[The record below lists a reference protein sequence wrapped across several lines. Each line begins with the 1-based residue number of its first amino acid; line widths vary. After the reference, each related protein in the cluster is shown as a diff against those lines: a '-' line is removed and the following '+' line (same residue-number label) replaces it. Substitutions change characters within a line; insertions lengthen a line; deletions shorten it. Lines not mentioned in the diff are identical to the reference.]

1 MQRSKKRKQ
10 KLSQSV
16 VVRAPLASAILLA
29 LSPAHAQEPT
39 ALGEVIV
46 TAQKRGEESIQDVP
60 MSIQALGS
68 EKLEELN
75 IVRFDD
81 YVKFLPSVSY
91 QTFGPGFAL
100 VYMRGVSSGG
110 DGNHSG
116 PLPSVGVYLDEQ
128 PITTITGALDLHL
141 YDIARVEAL
150 AGPQGTLYGA
160 SSQAGTIRIIT
171 NKPDPSGFSASY
183 GLEGNTVAKGD
194 MGYLAEGHVNVPL
207 GDSAAIRLVGWA
219 RHDAG
224 YIDNVAFQRTWPAC
238 AAFGGVPV
246 SDCTTDS
253 TPLAEKDFNEVDTYG
268 ARAALR
274 IDLNDTWTVTPTL
287 MAQKMEADGIFGYDV
302 TQGELQTAHVYP
314 DRSKDDW
321 WQAALT
327 VEGKI
332 GNLDVVYAG
341 AYLDREIES
350 ELDYSDYSYFYDVY
364 DSAAPCSY
372 YGCYSLYITDANG
385 NPTIGQYIQGLDGFT
400 KMSHELRI
408 STPADRRVRG
418 VVGLFYQKQTH
429 DITQVYKVD
438 DLNPAY
444 WVTGWDDT
452 IWLTQQERV
461 DEDEALFG
469 EISFDLT
476 EQLTATGGL
485 RFYRYDNT
493 LEGFFGYGDW
503 GWSETGEF
511 QCNALGLTEPY
522 RGAPCKYMDKRAK
535 DDDYIGKVN
544 LTYKINDDAL
554 VYATWSEGFR
564 PGGIQRRG
572 TLPPYL
578 ADFLTNYELGWKT
591 TWAGG
596 RVRFNGA
603 IFQEQWDDFQYALLG
618 LNGLTDVKN
627 AAEAEIIGAEMDLTW
642 AVTDNFQLSGG
653 VAYIDSEITAPYCG
667 FADPLTDQPVAVDPC
682 PDLFDLD
689 DDGDTT
695 DFIPPEAPEGT
706 SLPVTPKWKA
716 NLTLRQAFQL
726 GSWDSFWRASLVYK
740 GKSRADLRDLENS
753 ILGDQPSYE
762 IIDVSAGVSKDNYS
776 FELFVNNVADERTV
790 LYRTV
795 QCAETVCGAQ
805 PYVYTTPPRTIG
817 LKFTQRFGGN

>member
-16 VVRAPLASAILLA
+16 VVRAPLASAILMA
-29 LSPAHAQEPT
+29 LSPAQAQEPSV
-39 ALGEVIV
+39 LGEVYV

-60 MSIQALGS
+60 MSIQALGTA
-68 EKLEELN
+68 KLEELN
-75 IVRFDD
+75 ITKFDD

-100 VYMRGVSSGG
+100 VYMRGVASGG

-183 GLEGNTVAKGD
+183 GIEGNTVSKGD
-194 MGYLAEGHVNVPL
+194 MGYLGEGHVNVPI
-207 GDSAAIRLVGWA
+207 GDNAAIRLVGWA

-224 YIDNVAFQRTWPAC
+224 YIDNIAFQRTWPGC
-238 AAFGGVPV
+238 ATAAPV
-246 SDCTTDS
+246 ADCTTDS
-253 TPLAEKDFNEVDTYG
+253 TPLAKKDFNEVDTYG

-274 IDLNDTWTVTPTL
+274 VDLNDTWTVTPSI
-287 MAQKMEADGIFGYDV
+287 MGQDMKADGVFGYDA
-302 TQGELQTAHVYP
+302 TLGKLRTAHVYP
-314 DRSKDDW
+314 DKSKDKW

-341 AYLDREIES
+341 AYLDRQIDS
-350 ELDYSDYSYFYDVY
+350 ELDYSDYSYFYDY
-364 DSAAPCSY
+364 FGY
-372 YGCYSLYITDANG
+372 YSLYITDADG
-385 NPTIGQYIQGLDGFT
+385 NPTIGQYIWGRDGFK

-418 VVGLFYQKQTH
+418 VMGLFWQEQTH
-429 DITQVYKVD
+429 DITQRYLVD
-438 DLNPAY
+438 NLNPDY

-452 IWLTQQERV
+452 IWLTQQERM
-461 DEDEALFG
+461 DRDEALFG

-476 EQLTATGGL
+476 DRLTATGGL
-485 RFYRYDNT
+485 RYYRFDNT

-503 GWSETGEF
+503 GWSGTGEAV
-511 QCNALGLTEPY
+511 CNDEGLTEPY
-522 RGAPCKYMDKRAK
+522 RGAPCKYMDKRTK
-535 DDDYIGKVN
+535 DDDYIGKLN
-544 LTYKINDDAL
+544 LTYKFSDDAL

-564 PGGIQRRG
+564 PGGINRRG
-572 TLPPYL
+572 TLPPYS

-591 TWAGG
+591 TWADG

-603 IFQEQWDDFQYALLG
+603 VFHEEWDGFQFALLG
-618 LNGLTDVKN
+618 LNGLTEIKN
-627 AAEAEIIGAEMDLTW
+627 AAEARIQGAELDLTW
-642 AVTDNFQLSGG
+642 AATDTFQLSGG
-653 VAYIDSEITAPYCG
+653 VALIDSELTANYCG
-667 FADPLTDQPVAVDPC
+667 FVDANGNPETNC
-682 PDLFDLD
+682 PD
-689 DDGDTT
+689 
-695 DFIPPEAPEGT
+695 PEAAKGT
-706 SLPVTPKWKA
+706 QLPVTPKFKA
-716 NLTLRQAFQL
+716 NLTLRQGFQL
-726 GSWDSFWRASLVYK
+726 GSFDSYWRASLVHK
-740 GKSRADLRDLENS
+740 GKSRADLRELENS
-753 ILGDQPSYE
+753 IMGDQPGYE
-762 IIDVSAGVSKDNYS
+762 ILDLSAGFSRNDYTV
-776 FELFVNNVADERTV
+776 ELFVNNATDERTI
-790 LYRTV
+790 LYRYA
-795 QCAETVCGAQ
+795 QCAEAVCGTQ
-805 PYVYTTPPRTIG
+805 PYVVTTTPRTIG
-817 LKFTQRFGGN
+817 VKFTQRFGSK

>member
-1 MQRSKKRKQ
+1 M
-10 KLSQSV
+10 
-16 VVRAPLASAILLA
+16 
-29 LSPAHAQEPT
+29 
-39 ALGEVIV
+39 LGEVIV

-75 IVRFDD
+75 ITKFDD

-91 QTFGPGFAL
+91 QTLGPGLAF

-171 NKPDPSGFSASY
+171 NKPDPAGFSASY
-183 GLEGNTVAKGD
+183 GLEGNTVADGD
-194 MGYLAEGHVNVPL
+194 IGYLFEGHVNAPL
-207 GDSAAIRLVGWA
+207 GDNAAIRLVGWA
-219 RHDAG
+219 RRDGG
-224 YIDNVAFQRTWPAC
+224 YIDNIAFQRTWPAC
-238 AAFGGVPV
+238 DAAAPPT
-246 SDCTTDS
+246 SCTTDS
-253 TPLAEKDFNEVDTYG
+253 TPLAEDDFNDVDTYG

-274 IDLNDTWTVTPTL
+274 IDLNDSWTVTPTV
-287 MAQKMEADGIFGYDV
+287 MAQRAYADGVFGYDV
-302 TQGELQTAHVYP
+302 GLGDLQTAHVYP
-314 DRSKDDW
+314 DWSKDKW

-332 GNLDVVYAG
+332 ANLDVVYAG
-341 AYLDREIES
+341 AYLDRQVDS
-350 ELDYSDYSYFYDVY
+350 RLDYSDYSYFYDALY
-364 DSAAPCSY
+364 S
-372 YGCYSLYITDANG
+372 YSLYITDDAG
-385 NPTIGQYIQGLDGFT
+385 NPTIGQYIWGDDGFN

-408 STPADRRVRG
+408 STPADRRVRFVG
-418 VVGLFYQKQTH
+418 GLFYQKQTH
-429 DITQVYKVD
+429 DITQRYWVD
-438 DLNPAY
+438 NLNPDY

-469 EISFDLT
+469 ELSFDIT
-476 EQLTATGGL
+476 DQFTATGGL

-503 GWSETGEF
+503 GWSSNGEF
-511 QCNALGLTEPY
+511 ECNNPLLFPDIPPGTY
-522 RGAPCKYMDKRAK
+522 RGAPCNRMPNKRTK
-535 DDDYIGKVN
+535 DDDYIGKLN
-544 LTYKINDDAL
+544 LTYKLTDDHL

-564 PGGIQRRG
+564 PGGINRRG

-591 TWAGG
+591 TWADG
-596 RVRFNGA
+596 RLRFNGA
-603 IFQEQWDDFQYALLG
+603 LFREEWDDFQFALLG
-618 LNGLTDVKN
+618 ANGLTEIKN
-627 AAEAEIIGAEMDLTW
+627 SAAAEIEGVEMDLAW
-642 AVTDNFQLSGG
+642 AVTDAFQVSGG
-653 VAYIDSEITAPYCG
+653 IALIDSKLTENYCG
-667 FADPLTDQPVAVDPC
+667 YVDANGEPETNC
-682 PDLFDLD
+682 PNASNPD
-689 DDGDTT
+689 
-695 DFIPPEAPEGT
+695 PPEAPAGT
-706 SLPVTPKWKA
+706 ELPVTPDIKA

-726 GSWDSFWRASLVYK
+726 GDFDSYWRASFIYK
-740 GKSRADLRDLENS
+740 GKSRADLRDAANV
-753 ILGDQPSYE
+753 ILRDQPSYE
-762 IIDVSAGVSKDNYS
+762 MVDISAGMTRNNYS
-776 FELFVNNVADERTV
+776 FELFVNNLFDERTI
-790 LYRTV
+790 LFRTV
-795 QCAETVCGAQ
+795 QCAVSICGDQ

>member
-1 MQRSKKRKQ
+1 
-10 KLSQSV
+10 V
-16 VVRAPLASAILLA
+16 
-29 LSPAHAQEPT
+29 
-39 ALGEVIV
+39 LGEVVV

-60 MSIQALGS
+60 MSIQAIGA

-75 IVRFDD
+75 ITKFDD

-183 GLEGNTVAKGD
+183 GVEGNTVSKGD
-194 MGYLAEGHVNVPL
+194 MGYLAEGHVNIPIS
-207 GDSAAIRLVGWA
+207 DNSAIRLVGWA

-224 YIDNVAFQRTWPAC
+224 YIDNVAVQRTWPAC

-246 SDCTTDS
+246 SECTTDS

-274 IDLNDTWTVTPTL
+274 VDLNDNWTVMPTI
-287 MAQKMEADGIFGYDV
+287 MAQRMYADGVFGYDV
-302 TQGELQTAHVYP
+302 NQGDLQTAHVYP
-314 DRSKDDW
+314 DWSKDKW
-321 WQAALT
+321 YQAALT

-341 AYLDREIES
+341 AYLDRQIDS
-350 ELDYSDYSYFYDVY
+350 QLDYSDYSYFYDVF
-364 DSAAPCSY
+364 DPADPCTE
-372 YGCYSLYITDANG
+372 YGCYSLFLTDDDG
-385 NPTIGQYIQGLDGFT
+385 NPTIGQYIWGDDGFT

-418 VVGLFYQKQTH
+418 VLGLFYQKQNH
-429 DITQVYKVD
+429 DITQRYWID
-438 DLNPAY
+438 DLTAY
-444 WVTGWDDT
+444 YEVTGWDDT

-461 DEDEALFG
+461 DEDQAIFG
-469 EISFDLT
+469 ELSVDLT
-476 EQLTATGGL
+476 DQLTATGGL
-485 RFYRYDNT
+485 RYYRYDNT
-493 LEGFFGYGDW
+493 LEGFFGYNANF
-503 GWSETGEF
+503 SSSTGEVH
-511 QCNALGLTEPY
+511 CTDPGVPPGTY
-522 RGAPCKYMDKRAK
+522 RGAPCKYLDKRAK

-544 LTYKINDDAL
+544 LTYKFNDDAL

-578 ADFLTNYELGWKT
+578 ADFLTNYEIGWKT
-591 TWAGG
+591 SWAGG
-596 RVRFNGA
+596 RARFNGA
-603 IFQEQWDDFQYALLG
+603 VFQEQWDDFQFALLG
-618 LNGLTDVKN
+618 LNGLTDIKN
-627 AAEAEIIGAEMDLTW
+627 AAEAEIRGVEMDLTW

-653 VAYIDSEITAPYCG
+653 VAYIDSEITAPFCG
-667 FADPLTDQPVAVDPC
+667 FADPVTDEPVAVDPC
-682 PDLFDLD
+682 PDVGDID
-689 DDGDTT
+689 DDGNTT
-695 DFIPPEAPEGT
+695 ETFPPEAPKGT
-706 SLPVTPKWKA
+706 SLPVTPEWKA
-716 NLTLRQAFQL
+716 NLTLRQSFQL
-726 GSWDSFWRASLVYK
+726 GDWDSFWRASLVYK
-740 GKSRADLRDLENS
+740 GKSRADLRDEANN
-753 ILGDQPSYE
+753 ILQDQPSYE
-762 IIDVSAGVSKDNYS
+762 IIDVSAGVSKDSYS

-795 QCAETVCGAQ
+795 QCGEGICGPQ

-817 LKFTQRFGGN
+817 LKFTQRFGD

>member
-29 LSPAHAQEPT
+29 LSPAQAQQPT

-60 MSIQALGS
+60 MSIQAIGT

-75 IVRFDD
+75 ITKFDD

-91 QTFGPGFAL
+91 QSFGPGFAL

-171 NKPDPSGFSASY
+171 NKPDPSGFSGSY
-183 GLEGNTVAKGD
+183 GIEGSAVSKGD
-194 MGYLAEGHVNVPL
+194 MGYLGEGFVNVPL
-207 GDSAAIRLVGWA
+207 GDNAAIRLVGWA

-224 YIDNVAFQRTWPAC
+224 YIDNVAFQRVWPAC

-246 SDCTTDS
+246 SECTTDS

-274 IDLNDTWTVTPTL
+274 VELNDSWTITPSV
-287 MAQKMEADGIFGYDV
+287 MGQRQYADGVFGYDA
-302 TQGELQTAHVYP
+302 TLGELQTAHVYP
-314 DRSKDDW
+314 DWSKDKW

-341 AYLDREIES
+341 AYLDRQIDS
-350 ELDYSDYSYFYDVY
+350 QLDYSDYSYFYDY
-364 DSAAPCSY
+364 FGY
-372 YGCYSLYITDANG
+372 YSLYITDADG
-385 NPTIGQYIQGLDGFT
+385 NPTIGQYIWGSDGFQ

-418 VVGLFYQKQTH
+418 VVGLFWQEQTH
-429 DITQVYKVD
+429 DIEQVYKVD
-438 DLNPAY
+438 DLNPDY

-461 DEDEALFG
+461 DRDEALFG
-469 EISFDLT
+469 EISFDIT
-476 EQLTATGGL
+476 DKLTATGGL
-485 RFYRYDNT
+485 RFYRFDNT

-503 GWSETGEF
+503 GWSSTGEA
-511 QCNALGLTEPY
+511 QCAALGLTEPY
-522 RGAPCKYMDKRAK
+522 RGAPCKYMDKRTK

-544 LTYKINDDAL
+544 LTYKFTDDAL
-554 VYATWSEGFR
+554 AYATWSEGFR
-564 PGGIQRRG
+564 PGGINRRG

-578 ADFLTNYELGWKT
+578 ADFLTNYEVGWKT
-591 TWAGG
+591 TWADG

-603 IFQEQWDDFQYALLG
+603 AFLEQWDDFQFALLG
-618 LNGLTDVKN
+618 LNGLTEIKN
-627 AAEAEIIGAEMDLTW
+627 AAEAEIQGVEMDLTW
-642 AVTDNFQLSGG
+642 AVTDNFQISGG
-653 VAYIDSEITAPYCG
+653 VAFIDAELTAPYCG
-667 FADPLTDQPVAVDPC
+667 FVDPATQIPVAVDPC
-682 PDLFDLD
+682 PDLQDLD
-689 DDGDTT
+689 GDGNTT
-695 DFIPPEAPEGT
+695 ETLPPEAPEGT
-706 SLPVTPKWKA
+706 ELPVTPDFKA

-726 GSWDSFWRASLVYK
+726 GSWDSYWRASLVHK
-740 GKSRADLRDLENS
+740 GKSRADLRDAANV

-762 IIDVSAGVSKDNYS
+762 IIDLSAGMSKDNYS

-790 LYRTV
+790 LYRYV
-795 QCAETVCGAQ
+795 QCAESVCGAQ
-805 PYVYTTPPRTIG
+805 PYVNTTPPRTIG

>member
-1 MQRSKKRKQ
+1 MQRSKKGNK
-10 KLSQSV
+10 KLSQSA
-16 VVRAPLASAILLA
+16 VVRAPLASAVLLA
-29 LSPAHAQEPT
+29 LSPAHAQQPIGLE
-39 ALGEVIV
+39 EVVV
-46 TAQKRGEESIQDVP
+46 TAQKRGEESLQDVP
-60 MSIQALGS
+60 MSIQAFGT
-68 EKLEELN
+68 EKLEQLN
-75 IVRFDD
+75 ITKFDD

-183 GLEGNTVAKGD
+183 GVEGNTVAEGD
-194 MGYLAEGHVNVPL
+194 AGYLAEGHVNIPL
-207 GDSAAIRLVGWA
+207 SDNAAIRLVGWA

-224 YIDNVAFQRTWPAC
+224 YIDNVPFQRTWPAC
-238 AAFGGVPV
+238 DAFGGVGTAA
-246 SDCTTDS
+246 CTTDS
-253 TPLAEKDFNEVDTYG
+253 TPLAEDDFNEVDTYG

-274 IDLNDTWTVTPTL
+274 IDLNDNWTVTPAV
-287 MAQKMEADGIFGYDV
+287 MGQRQYADGVFGYDV

-314 DRSKDDW
+314 DWSKDKW

-332 GNLDVVYAG
+332 ANLDVTYAA
-341 AYLDREIES
+341 AYLDRQIDS
-350 ELDYSDYSYFYDVY
+350 RLDYSDYSYFYD
-364 DSAAPCSY
+364 Y
-372 YGCYSLYITDANG
+372 YGYYSLYITDADG
-385 NPTIGQYIQGLDGFT
+385 NPTIGQYIWGFDGFK
-400 KMSHELRI
+400 KMSHELRV
-408 STPADRRVRG
+408 STPADRRLRFVG
-418 VVGLFYQKQTH
+418 GLFYQEQSH
-429 DITQVYKVD
+429 DIEQRYLVD
-438 DLNPAY
+438 NLNPDY
-444 WVTGWDDT
+444 WVTGWEDT

-461 DEDEALFG
+461 DEDRAIFG
-469 EISFDLT
+469 ELSFDLT
-476 EQLTATGGL
+476 DKLTATGGL
-485 RFYRYDNT
+485 RFYEFDNT

-503 GWSETGEF
+503 GWSSTGEA
-511 QCNALGLTEPY
+511 QCAALGLTEPY
-522 RGAPCKYMDKRAK
+522 RGAPCKYLDKGTK
-535 DDDYIGKVN
+535 DDDYLGKVN
-544 LTYKINDDAL
+544 LTYKLTDDHL

-572 TLPPYL
+572 TLPPYQ

-603 IFQEQWDDFQYALLG
+603 VFQEEWDDFQFALLG
-618 LNGLTDVKN
+618 LNGLTDIKN
-627 AAEAEIIGAEMDLTW
+627 ASEAEIRGAEMDLTW

-653 VAYIDSEITAPYCG
+653 VAYIDSEITAPFCG
-667 FADPLTDQPVAVDPC
+667 FADPVTDKPVAVDPC
-682 PDLFDLD
+682 PDFFDRD

-695 DFIPPEAPEGT
+695 DFVPPEAPEGT
-706 SLPVTPKWKA
+706 SLPVTPEWKA
-716 NLTLRQAFQL
+716 NLTLRQEFQL
-726 GSWDSFWRASLVYK
+726 GSFDSYWRASYVYK
-740 GKSRADLRDLENS
+740 GESRADLRDLENS
-753 ILGDQPSYE
+753 ILGDQPSY
-762 IIDVSAGVSKDNYS
+762 DLVDLS
-776 FELFVNNVADERTV
+776 FGLSRNDYTVELFVNNVTDERSI

-805 PYVYTTPPRTIG
+805 PYIYTSPPRTIG
-817 LKFTQRFGGN
+817 LKFTQRFGSQ